1 MTTTNRRA
9 APEPL
14 TLFGRPWQGHEVLV
28 PMLIWI
34 ITAGVPFGLYLTPI
48 RHGAVFW
55 LSAAG
60 AVAAAT
66 VLGFAL
72 GGTRHCVGMVTA
84 WCTLT
89 PLTAGGWVLLT
100 VGLGPRTGW
109 LYVVWLVLAAASVV
123 LFINARRE
131 QFDHEFDHHNGV
143 HEAERRREELMRRRL
158 AATMPAGAD
167 PEPFPALSAK
177 DRECLKFEQLL
188 ATVGAGPGPD
198 RATLVRAG
206 LARPPAPGEH
216 LPYTNPDSRLTVF
229 ERIPNE
235 AGFTLWV
242 KLPDDASVS
251 YDTIRALAGK
261 LEQLFGAKLPEEFPH
276 GSRPGC
282 VRVQRG
288 VSSRTGEPI
297 VTEVY
302 IHVDVR
308 DVLAKT
314 LTMPENRDA
323 LKPISIYEAFQIG
336 QFADGSPIMLRLAEI
351 HALIVGR
358 TRMGKSNLL
367 NLLTRQLGR
376 CYDVLIWGYDG
387 KGGRWV
393 RPYLKPWRD
402 RVKDPH
408 TDAPLARPFF
418 DWCAISLTEFERI
431 VDAGIELAVQRPNLP
446 YASGSG
452 WKATRELPWVLIL
465 ADELSEAAAANGA
478 SGEFVDT
485 RVMVTASLMQDKL
498 ARLVR
503 LGAGEGV
510 SLVAAQQRGTVTSGM
525 SGDGKS
531 QLGGRI
537 LLPVKAGE
545 AGEVLADADPE
556 TIRLTTAL
564 RKPGS
569 VVIEGFGNDES
580 LPGKLWLFAEPE
592 DVDAT
597 AARVV
602 RELTFYRPALDVGS
616 AEAIEKFGYST
627 RWTDPDRTAWLYNR
641 KPSRPLLRWSAEED
655 MKRSGGGTATA
666 TRPAGSFGP
675 VDQPIARTRAEQ
687 YGLQDVPDPFAPST
701 PAPTNPTHA
710 EPRDVPADDPPAPA
724 EKPLGDQEA
733 AAQWAAAEAAF
744 ADEMGWRAQVVE
756 AEHAGVTPPPPPPAV
771 AAQQTP
777 AGPPPPDSDEALM
790 YGPPLR
796 TVEPTFERL
805 WPELVE
811 IVNAAGDP
819 GTSAADVGKILKD
832 RNRCPSSRGTVNS
845 WLDKLA
851 DSRRIRRTGEGR
863 SILYHPVTTRQ
874 G

>member
-1 MTTTNRRA
+1 MTTTNNRRA

-28 PMLIWI
+28 PLLIWI
-34 ITAGVPFGLYLTPI
+34 ITAGVPFGLYVTGLDT
-48 RHGAVFW
+48 GATFW
-55 LSAAG
+55 WSAAG
-60 AVAAAT
+60 TTLAAT
-66 VLGFAL
+66 VLGFFL

-84 WCTLT
+84 WCSVT
-89 PLTAGGWVLLT
+89 PLTAGGWVMLT
-100 VGLGPRTGW
+100 VGLGARTGW
-109 LYVVWLVLAAASVV
+109 LYLVWLVLTAASTV
-123 LFINARRE
+123 LFANARRE
-131 QFDHEFDHHNGV
+131 QYNYEFDHFNGE
-143 HEAERRREELMRRRL
+143 HEREALREERLRRRL
-158 AATMPAGAD
+158 AATMPTGAD
-167 PEPFPALSAK
+167 PEPFPAISAK
-177 DRECLKFEQLL
+177 ERECLKFEQLL
-188 ATVGAGPGPD
+188 ATVGAGSGPD

-206 LARPPAPGEH
+206 LARPPAAGEQ
-216 LPYTNPDSRLTVF
+216 YARVSEDSRLTVH
-229 ERIPNE
+229 ERIPTS

-242 KLPDDASVS
+242 ILPPDASIS
-251 YDTIRALAGK
+251 YDTMRALAGK
-261 LEQLFGAKLPEEFPH
+261 IEQLFGAKLPDEFPH

-282 VRVQRG
+282 VRVQRA
-288 VSSRTGEPI
+288 TAKNGEPI
-297 VTEVY
+297 TTEVY

-323 LKPISIYEAFQIG
+323 LKPISVYEAFQVG
-336 QFADGSPIMLRLAEI
+336 QFADGTPIMLTLAEI

-376 CYDVLIWGYDG
+376 CYDVLLWAYDG
-387 KGGRWV
+387 KGGRWL

-402 RVKDPH
+402 RVTDPH

-418 DWCAISLTEFERI
+418 DWAAISLTEFERI
-431 VDAGIELAVQRPNLP
+431 VDAGIELAVTRPNLE

-452 WKATRELPWVLIL
+452 WRATRELPWVLIL

-478 SGEFVDT
+478 SGEFVDS

-569 VVIEGFGNDES
+569 VVIEGFGHDES
-580 LPGKLWLFAEPE
+580 LPGKLWLFADADKVE
-592 DVDAT
+592 AT
-597 AARVV
+597 ALRTV
-602 RELTFYRPALDVGS
+602 RELTYYRPALDAGS
-616 AEAIEKFGYST
+616 AAAIERFGYAT

-641 KPSRPLLRWSAEED
+641 RPARPLFRWSAELDEQ
-655 MKRSGGGTATA
+655 RAPRTPGAA
-666 TRPAGSFGP
+666 APAG
-675 VDQPIARTRAEQ
+675 DAPIARTRAEQ
-687 YGLQDVPDPFAPST
+687 YGLQDVPDPFAPAA
-701 PAPTNPTHA
+701 PAPAPINPTHA
-710 EPRDVPADDPPAPA
+710 EPTAPPADDPAPPA
-724 EKPLGDQEA
+724 EKPLGDA
-733 AAQWAAAEAAF
+733 AAAAEWAARE
-744 ADEMGWRAQVVE
+744 AALIAEMGPEMTRRLDAVQ
-756 AEHAGVTPPPPPPAV
+756 AEHEGTTPPPPPPA
-771 AAQQTP
+771 P
-777 AGPPPPDSDEALM
+777 ERPPGPPAPDSDEALM

-796 TVEPTFERL
+796 TVEPTFDRL

-811 IVNAAGDP
+811 IVNAAGVD
-819 GTSAADVGKILKD
+819 GITAAEVVKILTD
-832 RNRCPSSRGTVNS
+832 RNRCPSSRGTVNG

-851 DSRRIRRTGEGR
+851 NARKIVRTGEGR
-863 SILYHPVTTRQ
+863 SIRYHPVPSRQ